1 MKSTKYSLNLIV
13 QNRETGNT
21 DAVIKT
27 REQYDYWMQYILSLN
42 DIKMALKVFS
52 EELGITEEQIKNEW
66 TLVEI
71 VNIMSTRYKIINLT
85 EEKKWKFGN

>member
-27 REQYDYWMQYILSLN
+27 REQYDKWMDYILSLN
-42 DIKMALKVFS
+42 DIKIALKVFS
-52 EELGITEEQIKNEW
+52 EELGISEEKIKKEW

-85 EEKKWKFGN
+85 EEKK

>member
-52 EELGITEEQIKNEW
+52 EELGITEEQIKKEW
-66 TLVEI
+66 TLVDI

-85 EEKKWKFGN
+85 EEKKWKDGI

>member
-13 QNRETGNT
+13 QDRETGNT
-21 DAVIKT
+21 VAIIKE
-27 REQYDYWMQYILSLN
+27 REQYEYWLKYVLSLN
-42 DIKMALKVFS
+42 DIKMALKVFA
-52 EELGITEEQIKNEW
+52 EELGITEESIKKEW

-85 EEKKWKFGN
+85 EEKK